1 MESQAIPT
9 PGMAA
14 ASPPPPQPVIEPP
27 IQEQPQKPQK
37 PQQSSSGLYDKFG
50 QTVAFSFGLAIS
62 IGLWAAGAYFTL
74 NALEAVGVPNAM
86 SLAWW
91 LLPLGITGAEIW
103 LMPRSSSR
111 WQTVALFG
119 FVLALD
125 VASSW
130 YGVLDK
136 LGGRAMPLGPGFTV
150 PAAGTAAHIF
160 AVVAALALAFLPEKL
175 GKYAG
180 AELLK
185 VWR

>member
-1 MESQAIPT
+1 MPNAPVSPT
-9 PGMAA
+9 QQVA
-14 ASPPPPQPVIEPP
+14 EPTV
-27 IQEQPQKPQK
+27 QERPQKPQK
-37 PQQSSSGLYDKFG
+37 PRQPSTNGLYDKLG
-50 QTVAFSFGLAIS
+50 QTVAFAFGLTVS
-62 IGLWAAGAYFTL
+62 IALWAAGAYFTL
-74 NALEAVGVPNAM
+74 RALDAVGVSGAT
-86 SLAWW
+86 SLVWW

-119 FVLALD
+119 LVLAVD

-130 YGVLDK
+130 YGVIDV
-136 LGGRAMPLGPGFTV
+136 LGGRSMPLGPGFTV
-150 PAAGTAAHIF
+150 PTTGTAVHVF
-160 AVVAALALAFLPEKL
+160 AVVSALALAFLPEKL